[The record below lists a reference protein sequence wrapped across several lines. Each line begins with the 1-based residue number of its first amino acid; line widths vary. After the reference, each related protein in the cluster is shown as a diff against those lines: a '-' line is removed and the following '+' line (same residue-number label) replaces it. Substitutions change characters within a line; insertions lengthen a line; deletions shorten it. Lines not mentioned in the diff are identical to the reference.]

1 MIVHSQV
8 NHGGSYAKGEIMK
21 GARKLP
27 QFNLRWPADSL
38 ILAKKVAAENGR
50 SLNEEL
56 HRIFMDTMKKE
67 GRSAV

>member
-1 MIVHSQV
+1 
-8 NHGGSYAKGEIMK
+8 MK

-27 QFNLRWPADSL
+27 QFNLRWPAESL
-38 ILAKKVAAENGR
+38 VLAKKVAAENGR

-67 GRSAV
+67 GRNAL